1 MKVLIWFGCIFVAT
15 ILNTLLGY
23 VTGIKAG
30 YLVMYFGVYFVARKL
45 CQKWD
50 ERKKFKSDR
59 EEPSAGEG
67 GNGINPSANASW
79 QCSCGRIHLPYETS
93 CVCGKSKLEH
103 KSERF
108 QPITAAEVIN
118 KIRFCR
124 KCGETLIDGSRFCR
138 KCGVEVIDPQNTIMD
153 Q

>member
-50 ERKKFKSDR
+50 ERKKFKVSKSNDKSGLSADPIYKGLGESPLVCDHGEIFVR
-59 EEPSAGEG
+59 ALEE
-67 GNGINPSANASW
+67 
-79 QCSCGRIHLPYETS
+79 L
-93 CVCGKSKLEH
+93 KKL
-103 KSERF
+103 
-108 QPITAAEVIN
+108 N
-118 KIRFCR
+118 K
-124 KCGETLIDGSRFCR
+124 
-138 KCGVEVIDPQNTIMD
+138 
-153 Q
+153 